1 MSFNPID
8 DNKPAMGAMAAGK
21 MNELPEIDLAEI
33 DFKEIEKKASILLRI
48 QSSCRWMSKSNL
60 SVSRKT
66 EN

>member
-8 DNKPAMGAMAAGK
+8 DNKPVMGAMSAGK

-33 DFKEIEKKASILLRI
+33 DFKEIEKKASIFVKDTK
-48 QSSCRWMSKSNL
+48 SCRWMSKSNL
-60 SVSRKT
+60 SVLRKT